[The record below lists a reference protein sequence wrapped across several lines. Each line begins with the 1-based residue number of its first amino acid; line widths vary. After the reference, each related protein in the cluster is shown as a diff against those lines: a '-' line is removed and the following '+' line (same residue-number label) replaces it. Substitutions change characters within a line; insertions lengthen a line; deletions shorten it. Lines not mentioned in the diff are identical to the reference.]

1 MYLRP
6 SEQTAELRQELRR
19 YFDALLTD
27 EVRAGLRAE
36 GAAGGPTRSRVLRQ
50 MGTDG
55 WLGIGWPTEFGG
67 QDRGPDAQ
75 YVLFDES
82 YRAGAPLPMVTLTTV
97 APTLMDKGS
106 QAQKE
111 YFLPRILRGELI
123 FAIGYTE
130 PTAGTDLAS
139 LRTRAVRDGDEYVI
153 NGNKVFTS
161 GADGADWIWLAARTD
176 PEAPKHKGI
185 SLILVPTSSE
195 GFSATPIRTVGRG
208 TTTATYYDNVRVP
221 VTNVVGQ
228 ENRGWEMITTQLN
241 HERIGLAAFSGVCEG
256 MLEATIEWARDRKT
270 IDKCALI
277 DVPWAGTK
285 LAESYARVRAMQLMN
300 WRLVDA
306 TRGQSALPGDAS
318 AAKVFA
324 TETAIDVYRAL
335 LEVRGSTATRITEE
349 PWRIESGRLAVMNLA
364 AQINTF
370 GGGVA
375 EIQREI
381 VAWSRLDM
389 ARRTR

>member
-1 MYLRP
+1 MYLRM
-6 SEQTAELRQELRR
+6 SEKTDKLRQELRR
-19 YFDALLTD
+19 YFDLLLTD
-27 EVRAGLRAE
+27 EVRAELRAE

-50 MGTDG
+50 MGSDG
-55 WLGIGWPTEFGG
+55 WLGIGWPTGFGG
-67 QDRGPDAQ
+67 QGKGSDAQ
-75 YVLFDES
+75 YVLFDEA

-97 APTLMDKGS
+97 APTLMAKGS
-106 QAQKE
+106 EDQKE

-130 PTAGTDLAS
+130 PAAGTDLAS

-185 SLILVPTSSE
+185 SLILVPTSSN
-195 GFSATPIRTVGRG
+195 GFSATPIHTVGGG

-241 HERIGLAAFSGVCEG
+241 HERIGLAALSGTCEG
-256 MLEATIEWARDRKT
+256 MLEDTIEWAR
-270 IDKCALI
+270 CAKSPDERAVIEL
-277 DVPWAGTK
+277 PWVATK
-285 LAESYARVRAMQLMN
+285 LAEAYARVRAMQLLN
-300 WRLVDA
+300 WQLVDA
-306 TRGQSALPGDAS
+306 TGDRSALPGDAS

-324 TETAIDVYRAL
+324 TETAVDVYRML
-335 LEVRGSTATRITEE
+335 LEVRGSTAMRITEQ
-349 PWRIESGRLAVMNLA
+349 PWRSDSGRLALLNLSS
-364 AQINTF
+364 QINTF

-381 VAWSRLDM
+381 VAWNRLGM